1 MPVFDDGISEV
12 ERSVNEISTQI
23 STTNSMQLS
32 EKIKRTEKLRM
43 EIINLLNEQRKKCL
57 LLNFENLNR

>member
-1 MPVFDDGISEV
+1 VPVFDDGISEV